1 MNILSKLFKRDNG
14 EIQSTFNEDSI
25 EDLGGEVENVIY
37 GRDLMDAIDLIKEMK
52 SAEEADNKGT
62 GK

>member
-1 MNILSKLFKRDNG
+1 MNILSKLFKKDKG

-37 GRDLMDAIDLIKEMK
+37 STNETTK
-52 SAEEADNKGT
+52 KGE
-62 GK
+62 

>member
-37 GRDLMDAIDLIKEMK
+37 STDKTSK
-52 SAEEADNKGT
+52 KGE
-62 GK
+62 